1 MENFESV
8 DEILDF
14 AIGREIEA
22 IRLYIDLAGKVN
34 KPEMREVLKD
44 FAREEQEHKIKLE
57 DAKAVGMVLR
67 DEEVASLGIAN
78 DVEGGEFHPDMS
90 YADILL
96 FAIKKEDASVKLY
109 TNMAKI
115 AQDEEVKDM
124 LLQLAQ
130 EETEHKLRF
139 EVEYDLTTF

>member
-34 KPEMREVLKD
+34 KPEMREVLKG
-44 FAREEQEHKIKLE
+44 FAREEQEHRIKLE

-67 DEEVASLGIAN
+67 DEEVASLGIAD

-109 TNMAKI
+109 TDMAKI

-124 LLQLAQ
+124 FLQLAQ

-139 EVEYDLTTF
+139 EMEYDLTSF

>member
-34 KPEMREVLKD
+34 KPEMREVLRD

-67 DEEVASLGIAN
+67 EEEVTSLGIA
-78 DVEGGEFHPDMS
+78 DDIEGGEFHPDMS

-96 FAIKKEDASVKLY
+96 FAIKKEDASVTLY

-139 EVEYDLTTF
+139 EMEYDLTTF